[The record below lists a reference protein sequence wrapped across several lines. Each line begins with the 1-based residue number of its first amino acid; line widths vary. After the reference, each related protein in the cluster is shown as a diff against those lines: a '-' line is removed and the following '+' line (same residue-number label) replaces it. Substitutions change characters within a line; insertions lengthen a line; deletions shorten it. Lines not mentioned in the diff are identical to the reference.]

1 MAGSFFEIHPDNF
14 CLSIGAFRPL
24 TYKVIIDLAG
34 LIDTIFLLFSVC
46 PCSLFLSLSSTLFL
60 PFVVLSILL
69 DLIFSFLGISV
80 IISFIFSVVILE
92 FAI

>member
-34 LIDTIFLLFSVC
+34 LIDTIFLLFSIC
-46 PCSLFLSLSSTLFL
+46 PC
-60 PFVVLSILL
+60 
-69 DLIFSFLGISV
+69 
-80 IISFIFSVVILE
+80 
-92 FAI
+92 